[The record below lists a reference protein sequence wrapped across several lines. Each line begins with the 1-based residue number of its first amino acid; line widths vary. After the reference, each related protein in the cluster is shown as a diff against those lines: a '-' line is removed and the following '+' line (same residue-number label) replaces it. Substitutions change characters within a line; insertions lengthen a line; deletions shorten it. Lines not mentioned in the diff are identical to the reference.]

1 MYCPSCSTKA
11 NEGAKF
17 CKSCGMNLNIISQAL
32 NGVVG
37 VADPIRDREYKKAR
51 KQISD
56 GIQGSAIGAALLVAA
71 VLGYFLVSNNTAV
84 NLVALVLA
92 LAGMVKLFRSIGGIV
107 DAKVGPKL
115 IEPSL
120 QPRSTGGLPASL
132 PATPVANANRVSQ
145 RLSAG
150 PARVGNP
157 DTRPVAL
164 DNVLPT
170 PLNLPASPM
179 DPPLR
184 QMTGRV
190 NREHSSPLRK
200 PDKEEDLMSKLR
212 N

>member
-17 CKSCGMNLNIISQAL
+17 CKSCGMNLNIITQAL

-37 VADPIRDREYKKAR
+37 VTDPLRDREYKRAR

-56 GIQGSAIGAALLVAA
+56 GIQGTAIGAALLVAA
-71 VLGYFLVSNNTAV
+71 VLGYSFIPQNTAV
-84 NLVALVLA
+84 YLVALVLA

-115 IEPSL
+115 VEPSL
-120 QPRSTGGLPASL
+120 QPRSTGGLSTSLAAPAS
-132 PATPVANANRVSQ
+132 AGNRASQ
-145 RLSAG
+145 RLSQGQVKTA
-150 PARVGNP
+150 NP

-170 PLNLPASPM
+170 PLNLPPSPM
-179 DPPLR
+179 DPPAR

-190 NREHSSPLRK
+190 NREHSRPLRK